1 MNIKEIMNSDVCT
14 VTPSMSLS
22 EAATMMQNEG
32 IGFLVVAEGDAL
44 IGSITDR
51 DIVIR
56 GIAEGLEIDSGTVAD
71 VMTTNLLYCHEEHT
85 VDEVASHMNEEQVQ
99 RMPVVDSDNHLTGI
113 VSIGDMAQH
122 LSHEVV
128 GQALKGITECRFS

>member
-22 EAATMMQNEG
+22 EAATMIQNEG

-44 IGSITDR
+44 IGSITE
-51 DIVIR
+51 R